1 MLYTVGAE
9 NGDWIM
15 QGLDWTTG
23 EVVFKYNVGSSRYNT
38 AYSGVMMDQEGRLI
52 HTTTFGIV
60 RYERLPE

>member
-1 MLYTVGAE
+1 
-9 NGDWIM
+9 M

-52 HTTTFGIV
+52 HTTTYGIV
-60 RYERLPE
+60 RYERLPQ